1 MRTILWKSD
10 WFAVL
15 APIVLGVQVAPGDVR
30 ARVDT
35 PPAARPTASPRADD
49 PLAELVDTIGR
60 RAIGEDGVPG
70 LTIAVAQDG
79 EIAVCRGFGYA
90 DPARGV
96 TAKADT
102 RWPIGSFAH
111 PMTAVAVMQ
120 LVEAGKLSLGDD
132 IAKLLPEFP
141 AKQHELKLEHLLAN
155 TGGVPGWRKLH
166 AKHPEVATRSMNAKE
181 LLALYADVPFD
192 FEPGTAYSLDTTG
205 YVLLGMILARSSG
218 EPLAQHL
225 KRTVAAPIGMMNTD
239 VCPAEARPI
248 GYAEDCKEILDD
260 HDLAVPLAASPYA
273 GDQALCSTAG
283 DLALWVHSVFDE
295 NAFGE
300 AATKALTKPAVTAA
314 GEATGGSFA
323 MTLGKLG
330 DSAWYAHA
338 GGVGGFRLRAAYY
351 ARTRTTVVV
360 LANCASAQVDE
371 FENEIACHVL
381 GLPSPIQREI
391 PLHADDIAACV
402 GAYQIATTR
411 VVISAT
417 DGKLYCEWPTG
428 SPIELRHRGGLTF
441 VFATEPETKL
451 VFRVDGG
458 KAGSFELTRSG
469 LVSTG
474 RRME

>member
-1 MRTILWKSD
+1 MTRLPWELE
-10 WFAVL
+10 WAAVL
-15 APIVLGVQVAPGDVR
+15 APLLLGAQGSWVVGVERVQS
-30 ARVDT
+30 
-35 PPAARPTASPRADD
+35 PPAARAGVQPAVSD
-49 PLAELVDTIGR
+49 PLGDLVAAIGK
-60 RAIGEDGVPG
+60 RAIDEDGVPG
-70 LTIAVAQDG
+70 LTIAVARDG
-79 EIAVCRGFGYA
+79 VVVLCRGFGYA

-96 TAKADT
+96 AAKADT

-111 PMTAVAVMQ
+111 PLTAVAVMQ

-132 IAKLLPEFP
+132 VAKLLPEFP
-141 AKQHELKLEHLLAN
+141 AKQREVKLEHLLAN
-155 TGGVPGWRKLH
+155 TSGVPGWRKLH
-166 AKHPEVATRSMNAKE
+166 AKHPEVATRAMDSKE

-205 YVLLGMILARSSG
+205 YALLGMILSRSSG
-218 EPLAQHL
+218 ETLAQHL
-225 KRTVAAPIGMMNTD
+225 KRTVVAPIGMTNTD

-248 GYAEDCKEILDD
+248 GYADDCKQILDD

-283 DLALWVHSVFDE
+283 DVALWMHSVYDE

-300 AATKALTKPAVTAA
+300 TATKAMTKPALVA
-314 GEATGGSFA
+314 GGEPTGGSFA

-330 DSAWYAHA
+330 ESAWYAHA
-338 GGVGGFRLRAAYY
+338 GGVGGFRMRAAYY
-351 ARTRTTVVV
+351 ARVRTAVVV

-381 GLPSPIQREI
+381 GLPSPVQRDL
-391 PLHADDIAACV
+391 PLRAEDAAACV

-411 VVISAT
+411 VMISST
-417 DGKLYCEWPTG
+417 DGKLYFEWPTG
-428 SPIELRHRGGLTF
+428 TPIELRHRGAMTF

-451 VFRVDGG
+451 VFRADGG
-458 KAGSFELTRSG
+458 KASSFELTRSG
-469 LVSTG
+469 LVSSG